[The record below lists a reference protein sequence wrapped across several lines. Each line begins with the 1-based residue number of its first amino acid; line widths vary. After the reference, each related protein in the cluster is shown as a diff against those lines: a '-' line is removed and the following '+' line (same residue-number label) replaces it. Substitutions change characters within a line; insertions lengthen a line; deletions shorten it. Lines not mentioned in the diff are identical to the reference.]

1 MQLLKTI
8 RLIGSFYQ
16 SFLLASIIITIC
28 CLSIFWS
35 NGFKSFIAI
44 FWFKIITLVITYY
57 FVNSYSSKRYYYYF
71 NLGIS
76 KAMLWTVSLIFDVTM
91 FLILII
97 LMNKIR

>member
-16 SFLLASIIITIC
+16 SFLLASIVITIC

-35 NGFKSFIAI
+35 NGFSSFIAI
-44 FWFKIITLVITYY
+44 FWFKIITLALTYY
-57 FVNSYSSKRYYYYF
+57 FVNSYNSKRYYYYF

-76 KAMLWTVSLIFDVTM
+76 KVVLWTVSLVFDVAL